1 MFSNNGKNGLGVEY
15 NENKLFIGK
24 FKGGKKNGKGKEYAN
39 GIIKYEGEYRNGE
52 KYFSTSFKWNE
63 FEQKLIYVLLND
75 TRVVGNTFFAI

>member
-1 MFSNNGKNGLGVEY
+1 ME
-15 NENKLFIGK
+15 
-24 FKGGKKNGKGKEYAN
+24 KERNMHN
-39 GIIKYEGEYRNGE
+39 GIIEYEGEYRNGE